1 MPDQRSSPGTRGVG
15 TFTHQARRFA
25 LRTSDGGRASSETD
39 RPMGERDAAQA
50 EVLIRA
56 LCDLRDKMTS
66 QANRLEKLDSQRD
79 AAALR
84 RDIDEAQAH
93 IVGLR
98 HRYLGV
104 ETPVPGPPR
113 GLAGRRIAQPGRN

>member
-1 MPDQRSSPGTRGVG
+1 
-15 TFTHQARRFA
+15 
-25 LRTSDGGRASSETD
+25 
-39 RPMGERDAAQA
+39 MGERDAAQA

-56 LCDLRDKMTS
+56 LCNLRDKMTT
-66 QANRLEKLDSQRD
+66 QADRLEKLDSQRD

-98 HRYLGV
+98 RRYLGV
-104 ETPVPGPPR
+104 ETHAPRLPHGP
-113 GLAGRRIAQPGRN
+113 AGRRVAVAQLGRN